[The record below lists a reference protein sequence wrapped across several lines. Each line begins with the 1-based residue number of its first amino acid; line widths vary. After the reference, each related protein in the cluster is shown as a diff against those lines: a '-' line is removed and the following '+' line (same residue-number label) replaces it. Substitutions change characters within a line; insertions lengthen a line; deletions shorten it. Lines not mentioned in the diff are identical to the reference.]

1 MAKLKTAT
9 AVGALVDMIA
19 ANEAL
24 KDELAQFETETLELK
39 AALQDTV
46 VDDYGY
52 ARDAFFNGMG
62 NRKEYDRILAALA
75 QPAIAKLPEA
85 KDDGS

>member
-1 MAKLKTAT
+1 MALCKHGKLIHPDDSC
-9 AVGALVDMIA
+9 ALC
-19 ANEAL
+19 
-24 KDELAQFETETLELK
+24 KLAQLETETLELK